1 VSDNHSRREDR
12 ILDSAYLAN
21 VESAPTSELRG
32 RRDECRELEA
42 ELSYSRRLLQGRM
55 DILRHEL
62 NRRSS
67 GGEPGIEELIARLPS
82 ILADER
88 GRAGQN
94 RLLSEALPANA
105 GRFRR
110 EAERLTAGVAEI
122 DRMSVES
129 LAQMIDELAAA
140 EGRVSQQRR
149 AAQHMIDGLN
159 AELVRRYKKGEEDP
173 SSLLR
178 S

>member
-12 ILDSAYLAN
+12 ILDPTFLAK
-21 VESAPTSELRG
+21 VESAPTSELRS

-42 ELSYSRRLLQGRM
+42 ELSYSRRLLQGKM

-67 GGEPGIEELIARLPS
+67 GGESGLEELVSRLPS

-88 GRAGQN
+88 AGAGQH

-105 GRFRR
+105 GRYRR
-110 EAERLTAGVAEI
+110 EAERLAAGVAEI
-122 DRMSVES
+122 DKMSAES
-129 LAQMIDELAAA
+129 LSELVDELAAA
-140 EGRVSQQRR
+140 ERKVSQQRR
-149 AAQHMIDGLN
+149 TAQQMIDSLN

>member
-1 VSDNHSRREDR
+1 VSEDHSRREDR
-12 ILDSAYLAN
+12 VLNPDYLTN
-21 VESAPTSELRG
+21 VESAPTPELRR

-42 ELSYSRRLLQGRM
+42 ELSYSRRLLQGKM

-67 GGEPGIEELIARLPS
+67 GGEAGLEELISRLPS

-88 GRAGQN
+88 GRAGQH

-110 EAERLTAGVAEI
+110 EAERLAAGVTEI
-122 DRMSVES
+122 DTISVES
-129 LAQMIDELAAA
+129 LSEMVDELAAA
-140 EGRVSQQRR
+140 ERRVSQQRR
-149 AAQHMIDGLN
+149 AAQEMIDSLN
-159 AELVRRYKKGEEDP
+159 AELVRRYKEGEEDP